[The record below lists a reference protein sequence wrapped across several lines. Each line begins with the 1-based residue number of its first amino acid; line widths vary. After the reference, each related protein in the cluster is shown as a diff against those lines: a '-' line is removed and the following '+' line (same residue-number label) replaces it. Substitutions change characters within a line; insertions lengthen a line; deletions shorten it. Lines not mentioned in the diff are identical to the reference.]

1 MTKVGY
7 ARVSSESQHLD
18 SQLEKLKECEKIF
31 KERISGTNLNRPQFR
46 KMIKFLREGDVLYI
60 TKLDRL
66 ARNTKDLLNIKHLL
80 EQKLVKLVVMD
91 QGIDTTTPIGNLLFG
106 MLSIFAEF
114 ENDLRKENQR
124 DGIIIAKSKGII
136 FGRKKSVPYEQFPE
150 VKKMR
155 DDGFLIKE
163 IMEKYKI
170 SKATTY
176 RILSNQNEIT
186 LE

>member
-7 ARVSSESQHLD
+7 ARVSSTTQNLD
-18 SQLEKLKECEKIF
+18 SQLEKLKNCEKIF
-31 KERISGTNLNRPQFR
+31 KEQLSGTNLNRPQFK
-46 KMIKFLREGDVLYI
+46 KMMDFLREGDVLYV

-80 EQKLVKLVVMD
+80 EQKSVKLIVTD
-91 QGIDTTTPIGNLLFG
+91 QGIDTTTPVGNLLFG
-106 MLSIFAEF
+106 MLSVYAEF

-124 DGIIIAKSKGII
+124 DGIFTARNRGVT
-136 FGRKKSVPYEQFPE
+136 FGRKKSVSTEQFLE
-150 VKKMR
+150 IKKMR
-155 DDGFLIKE
+155 DDGFLIKQ

-176 RILSNQNEIT
+176 RILSMQKEIT

>member
-7 ARVSSESQHLD
+7 ARVSSIAQNLD
-18 SQLEKLKECEKIF
+18 TQLEKLKDCEKIF
-31 KERISGTNLNRPQFR
+31 KERLSGTNLNRPQFK
-46 KMIKFLREGDVLYI
+46 KMMDFLREGDVLYV

-80 EQKLVKLVVMD
+80 EQKSVKLVVMD
-91 QGIDTTTPIGNLLFG
+91 QGIDTTTPVGNLLFG
-106 MLSIFAEF
+106 MLSVYAEF

-124 DGIIIAKSKGII
+124 DGIITARNKGVT
-136 FGRKKSVPYEQFPE
+136 FGRRKAVSNEQFLE
-150 VKKMR
+150 IKKMR
-155 DDGFLIKE
+155 NDGFLIKE

-176 RILSNQNEIT
+176 RVLSMQKEIT